1 MGLSRSITVVF
12 YNWLPERARIQFPI
26 SRPEE
31 LELSVCF
38 QRLCQAVVLR
48 DTTGELLLLPHRLYC
63 VCYLS
68 AWCLLCR
75 RTELFSCPRSG
86 TNDVRLCLYI
96 MLWSITNS
104 PSITCIS
111 LICCWLWVATFTKWF
126 SWTPSESPIFSN
138 RKRTYSTL
146 IGFWIFAAPATVWV
160 LFVWGINSG
169 FRLTIHVEWP
179 VQLRWWEVAAW
190 QLT

>member
-1 MGLSRSITVVF
+1 MGLSRPITGVF

-68 AWCLLCR
+68 TWCLLCR

-111 LICCWLWVATFTKWF
+111 LICCWLWVATFTNDSHGLQEKVLYFLIEREYTVPW
-126 SWTPSESPIFSN
+126 SDSEYLQP
-138 RKRTYSTL
+138 
-146 IGFWIFAAPATVWV
+146 
-160 LFVWGINSG
+160 
-169 FRLTIHVEWP
+169 
-179 VQLRWWEVAAW
+179 QLLCESYLCGV
-190 QLT
+190 